1 MYRISFPNIGLDLN
15 FVPDGFQIFG
25 IPVRLY
31 GVVIAIGFLAAL
43 FIVSKE
49 AKRTGQDPELYLDYL
64 LMGVVPAIACARL
77 YYVIFSWDCYF
88 VPGAGIGET
97 LWKIIDIRQG
107 GLAIYGGLIGGILVC
122 YLLARKRKIPFL
134 TMADTI
140 ALGVPFAQMLG
151 RWGNFFNREAFGT
164 YTNSLLAMAIPKEY
178 YTENGAWTALCGSGI
193 ITEEMQNHMIDGCIL
208 VHPTFLYESLW
219 SLALFIFLMI
229 WRKKASF
236 RGEMLALYVA
246 GYGLGRFWIEA
257 LRTDPLTI
265 GSTPLRVSQLLAA
278 CLVVGAVVF
287 YVIAKKRFCAEKS
300 AKVEKNAETQDMD
313 LQEK

>member
-1 MYRISFPNIGLDLN
+1 MYRISFPNIGMDLN
-15 FVPDGFQIFG
+15 YVPDGFQLFG

-31 GVVIAIGFLAAL
+31 GVVIAIGFLVAL

-64 LMGVVPAIACARL
+64 LIGVVPSLACARL
-77 YYVIFSWDCYF
+77 YYVIFSWDYYF

-97 LWKIIDIRQG
+97 LWKVIDIRQG

-122 YLLARKRKIPFL
+122 FLLAKKRRISFL

-151 RWGNFFNREAFGT
+151 RWGNFFNREAFGA
-164 YTNSLLAMAIPKEY
+164 YTDSLLAMAIPKEY
-178 YTENGAWTALCGSGI
+178 YTGKGAWTALCSSGI
-193 ITEEMQNHMIDGCIL
+193 ITEEMQNNMVDGCIL

-236 RGEMLALYVA
+236 RGEMLALYAA

-265 GSTPLRVSQLLAA
+265 GNTPLRVSQLLAA

-287 YVIAKKRFCAEKS
+287 YIIGKKRSLATSAEKVGNKS
-300 AKVEKNAETQDMD
+300 QIQDVEK
-313 LQEK
+313 